1 MTHPLLDLIAN
12 RPQLLADHAQAYGE
26 LMASEVGAVSNAL
39 VRRAVL
45 GVLGALLLAV
55 ALVLGGVALML
66 QAALPAGAMGAPWV
80 LLVVPL
86 VPLAAGAVCLVVARM
101 GALRNPFDK
110 IWWQVKA
117 DIALFREATHS

>member
-39 VRRAVL
+39 ARRLVLTVVGVILFAAAV
-45 GVLGALLLAV
+45 G
-55 ALVLGGVALML
+55 LGGVAVML
-66 QAALPAGAMGAPWV
+66 RAAIPVNVMPAPWL

-86 VPLAAGAVCLVVARM
+86 APLAAGAVCLVMARL
-101 GALRNPFDK
+101 GVLRNPFDK
-110 IWWQVKA
+110 IWWQLKA
-117 DIALFREATHS
+117 DVAMFREATHT

>member
-26 LMASEVGAVSNAL
+26 LMASEMGAASSALARRAALGLGAAILLAVGAVLAGIAVMLWAVVPVNAM
-39 VRRAVL
+39 V
-45 GVLGALLLAV
+45 
-55 ALVLGGVALML
+55 
-66 QAALPAGAMGAPWV
+66 APWA

-86 VPLAAGAVCLVVARM
+86 LPLIGGVVCLIAARL
-101 GALRNPFDK
+101 GAMRNPFDK

-117 DIALFREATHS
+117 DVAMLREATPS

>member
-26 LMASEVGAVSNAL
+26 LMASEVGAASNAIA
-39 VRRAVL
+39 RRAVL
-45 GVLGALLLAV
+45 TMAGAVLLAIAV
-55 ALVLGGVALML
+55 GLGGVAVML
-66 QAALPAGAMGAPWV
+66 RAALPVNDMAAPWV

-86 VPLAAGAVCLVVARM
+86 VPLAAGAVCLVTARL
-101 GALRNPFDK
+101 GTLRNPFDK

-117 DIALFREATHS
+117 DVAMFRDATHS

>member
-26 LMASEVGAVSNAL
+26 LMASEVGAASNAIA
-39 VRRAVL
+39 RRAVL
-45 GVLGALLLAV
+45 TMAGVASLAIALG
-55 ALVLGGVALML
+55 LGGVAVML
-66 QAALPAGAMGAPWV
+66 RAALPVTDMAAPWV

-86 VPLAAGAVCLVVARM
+86 VPLAAGAVCLVTARL
-101 GALRNPFDK
+101 GTLRNPFDK

-117 DIALFREATHS
+117 DVAMFRDATHS